1 MTQDAPIQHTPETFA
16 AWLRETMIRRGY
28 PERGG
33 QKKFAQDSGIS
44 AATVS
49 RLLRADGLPDTR
61 TLEALAAALGI
72 GLPEMLVRAGVVK
85 QEDLANLRPITP
97 NPITSREAA
106 AELGIT
112 SPEGIEAFERMVN
125 GLRAVETDE
134 RSANG

>member
-1 MTQDAPIQHTPETFA
+1 MTQDAPSQHTPETFA
-16 AWLRETMIRRGY
+16 AWLREMMTRRGY

-33 QKKFAQDSGIS
+33 QKQFAKDAGLS
-44 AATVS
+44 APTVS

-61 TLEALAAALGI
+61 TLEALAVALRV
-72 GLPEMLVRAGVVK
+72 GLPEILVRAGVVK
-85 QEDLANLRPITP
+85 QEDLAALRPVTP

-112 SPEGIEAFERMVN
+112 SPEGIDAFERMVN
-125 GLRAVETDE
+125 GLRAVEPDE

>member
-1 MTQDAPIQHTPETFA
+1 MTQDASPQHTPETFA
-16 AWLRETMIRRGY
+16 AWLREMMIRRGY

-33 QKKFAQDSGIS
+33 QKKFAQDAGLS
-44 AATVS
+44 APTVS

-61 TLEALAAALGI
+61 TLEALAVALRV
-72 GLPEMLVRAGVVK
+72 GLPEILVRAGVVK
-85 QEDLANLRPITP
+85 QEDLAALRPVTP

-112 SPEGIEAFERMVN
+112 SPEGVEAFERMVS

-134 RSANG
+134 RQANG